1 MKKLLKILLWV
12 TLINVLARV
21 AAQAFT
27 KVLGEQNDP
36 DADTFKLVAIMD
48 GRRFE
53 SVASPLR
60 SGEIITVAG
69 GADIDL
75 RQAVLPEEG
84 AHLRALVVAGGVRIL
99 ACKSWRIE
107 LHDRVVGGAVQVEM
121 PDQDSL
127 PEGARTLHID
137 ATVYGGGLV
146 IAHTESDT
154 HIVRTEASES
164 EG

>member
-12 TLINVLARV
+12 TLANVLARI

-27 KVLGEQNDP
+27 KVLGEETDP

-60 SGEIITVAG
+60 SGEVIAVAG

-84 AHLRALVVAGGVRIL
+84 AHLRAMVVAGGVRIL
-99 ACKSWRIE
+99 VCKSWRIDV
-107 LHDRVVGGAVQVEM
+107 HQQVVGGAVQLEV
-121 PDQDSL
+121 PGQDAL
-127 PEGARTLHID
+127 PVGARTLHID

-146 IAHTESDT
+146 IAHTESAT
-154 HIVRTEASES
+154 HIVRDEAGSDD
-164 EG
+164 